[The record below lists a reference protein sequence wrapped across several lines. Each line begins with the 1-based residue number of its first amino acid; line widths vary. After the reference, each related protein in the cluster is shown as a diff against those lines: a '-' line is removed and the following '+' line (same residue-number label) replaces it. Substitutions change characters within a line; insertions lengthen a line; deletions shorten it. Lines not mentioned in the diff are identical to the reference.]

1 MELRVETPPLITGQ
15 AEDKIEGIY
24 RYLFRLA
31 EMLNTTGSL
40 TAANS
45 GESTDYTALRSLIIN
60 AEKTLND
67 AIAAVRNEAG
77 SNAASIAT
85 LTESVNTA
93 AGNIAALQ
101 TAMETANGNISALQ
115 SSMGTANGNIT
126 ALQAAMET
134 ANTNIGALQTSLG
147 TLESSVSALE
157 ARVTALENKGG
168 TT

>member
-1 MELRVETPPLITGQ
+1 MELRVETPPLISGQ
-15 AEDKIEGIY
+15 AEDKIDQIY

-40 TAANS
+40 TATNS
-45 GESTDYTALRSLIIN
+45 GGRTDYTALRSLIIN

-67 AIAAVRNEAG
+67 SIAAVRNEAG
-77 SNAASIAT
+77 SNAASIAA

-93 AGNIAALQ
+93 AASITALQ
-101 TAMETANGNISALQ
+101 TAMETAN
-115 SSMGTANGNIT
+115 
-126 ALQAAMET
+126 
-134 ANTNIGALQTSLG
+134 TNIGTLQTAVEALQTTVSSLD
-147 TLESSVSALE
+147 

>member
-1 MELRVETPPLITGQ
+1 MELRVETPPLISGQ
-15 AEDKIEGIY
+15 AEDKIDQIY

-40 TAANS
+40 TATNS
-45 GESTDYTALRSLIIN
+45 GGRTDYTALRSLIIN

-67 AIAAVRNEAG
+67 SIAAVRNEAG
-77 SNAASIAT
+77 SNAASIAA

-93 AGNIAALQ
+93 AA
-101 TAMETANGNISALQ
+101 S
-115 SSMGTANGNIT
+115 IT
-126 ALQAAMET
+126 ALQ
-134 ANTNIGALQTSLG
+134 GAVDTLQTSVG
-147 TLESSVSALE
+147 TLETTVSSLE

>member
-1 MELRVETPPLITGQ
+1 MELRVETPPLISGQ
-15 AEDKIEGIY
+15 AEDKIDQIY

-40 TAANS
+40 TATNS
-45 GESTDYTALRSLIIN
+45 GGRTDYTALRSLIIN

-67 AIAAVRNEAG
+67 SIAAVRNEAG
-77 SNAASIAT
+77 SNAANIAA

-93 AGNIAALQ
+93 AA
-101 TAMETANGNISALQ
+101 S
-115 SSMGTANGNIT
+115 IT
-126 ALQAAMET
+126 ALQ
-134 ANTNIGALQTSLG
+134 GAVDTLQTSVG
-147 TLESSVSALE
+147 TLETTVSSLE